1 MLEKKITLN
10 LLDNLVPTGNVV
22 DDLLDQEMQEID
34 NLYAKAYDGLS
45 TKILSLF
52 VQNGKRMQLTEE
64 EIVQELAEKRN
75 IKQEVVL
82 EILDRMKQSGLLIC
96 TNNDCFE
103 LANNTLAAR
112 VEKKVEAENSLLRN
126 MRVVIRD
133 HMTRNELLDRQYL
146 EHIAPFIPRLE
157 LDQEQQDFVTKSE
170 EAIHK
175 KKRRYRTLMLLGIL
189 FLLGIATATTYLAY
203 RNDYLF
209 KDSDAANKELKKRE
223 ADLREKNRELND
235 IRSDLEREQAALN
248 TRNFE
253 LRQEKE
259 KVDSAL
265 DAAIRARM
273 ALRFANDS
281 IARINNN
288 LGRAK
293 FDLERALEKAENAE
307 KLANIQKDSAQL
319 AREQAL
325 KEKRQSDLFAVSL
338 NAAVRSQSITEP
350 DLQSLIA
357 RQAYQLYLEYTLNS
371 EDELDPE
378 GNHPYLFTALRQS
391 LRNLAPEIPLS
402 IKAHEGSI
410 NDILMA
416 PDGQSFFTAGSD
428 GRIKR
433 WEVGKWNRIGAPE
446 TQSEALVG
454 VDSDI
459 IYESMSLSEN
469 NNNLL
474 IAGQHNLL
482 QLYNFPEG
490 FVKENFLLPNSF
502 GQDDKVYVTAFKD
515 PADSTEAMAISK
527 DWYFTTPGSLSSKS
541 ILITDF
547 FDKRK
552 MSSRANTSVNINNKA
567 YGLTAQTLYEQGRLF
582 IQLQLMDKGVG
593 KIQEINFDQKSN
605 YGDAVAL
612 GAQQSGKNGIIAI
625 GLENGH
631 LIVGK
636 ADLLSD
642 PMWQDQEA
650 GILTFKPHQAAI
662 SEIVF
667 SQNGTY
673 MAVASY
679 DGTVSVWDLRY
690 FLNATY
696 QPLIIDDHRNW
707 VKSLAFSKD
716 DRLLIAGTQDGRL
729 HFWNI
734 HSPDYA
740 DFICE
745 RLQAELDYPNFDRID
760 DKTWRQ
766 FFGKNI
772 KKDDQICR

>member
-10 LLDNLVPTGNVV
+10 LLDNLIPTGNVV

-52 VQNGKRMQLTEE
+52 SQNGKRMQLAED

-75 IKQEVVL
+75 ISKEVVL
-82 EILDRMKQSGLLIC
+82 EILDRMKQSGLLTC
-96 TNNDCFE
+96 TGNDCYE

-157 LDQEQQDFVTKSE
+157 LDQEQQAFVTKSE
-170 EAIHK
+170 EAIE
-175 KKRRYRTLMLLGIL
+175 KKRRRRRTLMILGIL
-189 FLLGIATATTYLAY
+189 FLLGMTTVTTYLAY
-203 RNDYLF
+203 RNDDLF
-209 KDSDAANKELKKRE
+209 SKEAARAKLLEDSEAELSKN
-223 ADLREKNRELND
+223 NRELD
-235 IRSDLEREQAALN
+235 SIRLALILERGMLQQTNFDLSQAKQRA
-248 TRNFE
+248 
-253 LRQEKE
+253 
-259 KVDSAL
+259 DSAL
-265 DAAIRARM
+265 DAANEARK
-273 ALRFANDS
+273 ALRTANDS
-281 IARINNN
+281 IASINNN
-288 LGRAK
+288 LGRVNS
-293 FDLERALEKAENAE
+293 DLTRAVTQAEEAE
-307 KLANIQKDSAQL
+307 KSANIQRESAQQ
-319 AREQAL
+319 ARAQAL
-325 KEKRQSDLFAVSL
+325 KEKRQSDLLAVSL

-350 DLQSLIA
+350 DLQSLIS
-357 RQAYQLYLEYTLNS
+357 RQAYQLYLEYSLNS
-371 EDELDPE
+371 EEEMDPE
-378 GNHPYLFTALRQS
+378 ANHPYIFTALRRS

-402 IKAHEGSI
+402 IKAHDGSI

-416 PDGQSFFTAGSD
+416 PDGRSFFTAGSD

-433 WEVGKWNRIGAPE
+433 WEVGQWNRIGAPE
-446 TQSEALVG
+446 AQSETLLG

-459 IYESMSLSEN
+459 IYESMSLSKN
-469 NNNLL
+469 KNNLL
-474 IAGQHNLL
+474 IAGQHNML

-527 DWYFTTPGSLSSKS
+527 DWYFTTPGALSSKS

-547 FDKRK
+547 FEKRK
-552 MSSRANTSVNINNKA
+552 MSSRANTAVEINNKV
-567 YGLTAQTLYEQGRLF
+567 YGLSAQTLYEQGRLF
-582 IQLQLMDKGVG
+582 VQLQLMDRGVG
-593 KIQEINFDQKSN
+593 TIQEINFDQKSN
-605 YGDAVAL
+605 YGEAVAL
-612 GAQQSGKNGIIAI
+612 GAQQSGTNGIIAI

-636 ADLLSD
+636 ADLLGD
-642 PMWQDQEA
+642 PMWKDQQA
-650 GILTFKPHQAAI
+650 GMLTFKPHQAAI
-662 SEIVF
+662 SDIVF
-667 SQNGTY
+667 SQNGSY
-673 MAVASY
+673 MAVSSY

-696 QPLIIDDHRNW
+696 QPLIIDDHQNW

-729 HFWNI
+729 YFWNI

-740 DFICE
+740 GFICE
-745 RLQAELDYPNFDRID
+745 RLEAELDFPNFDRID

>member
-1 MLEKKITLN
+1 MLEKKITIN
-10 LLDNLVPTGNVV
+10 LLNNLIPTGNVV

-52 VQNGKRMQLTEE
+52 SQNGKRMQLAED

-75 IKQEVVL
+75 ISKEVVL
-82 EILDRMKQSGLLIC
+82 EILDRMKQSGLLTC
-96 TNNDCFE
+96 TGNDCYE

-133 HMTRNELLDRQYL
+133 HMTRKELLDRQYL

-157 LDQEQQDFVTKSE
+157 LDQEQQAFVTKSE
-170 EAIHK
+170 EALE
-175 KKRRYRTLMLLGIL
+175 KKRRRRRTLMILGIL
-189 FLLGIATATTYLAY
+189 FLLGMTTVTTFLAI
-203 RNDYLF
+203 RNQSLF
-209 KDSDAANKELKKRE
+209 EGSEDKNKELKARG
-223 ADLREKNRELND
+223 DELNETID
-235 IRSDLEREQAALN
+235 SLRRSRQALEMERTKLQMSNQLIRE
-248 TRNFE
+248 
-253 LRQEKE
+253 EKE
-259 KVDSAL
+259 RADSAL
-265 DAAIRARM
+265 DAAIRARI
-273 ALRFANDS
+273 ALRLANDS
-281 IARINNN
+281 IARINSR
-288 LGRAK
+288 LGKTNSRLAT
-293 FDLERALEKAENAE
+293 ALDDAEGARE
-307 KLANIQKDSAQL
+307 LANIQRDSAQK
-319 AREQAL
+319 ARAQAL
-325 KEKRQSDLFAVSL
+325 KEKRQSDLLAVSL

-350 DLQSLIA
+350 DLQSLIS
-357 RQAYQLYLEYTLNS
+357 RQAYRLYLEYTRNS
-371 EDELDPE
+371 VDELDPE

-402 IKAHEGSI
+402 IKAHDGSI

-416 PDGQSFFTAGSD
+416 PDGRSFFTAGSD

-433 WEVGKWNRIGAPE
+433 WNVGKWNRIGAPE
-446 TQSEALVG
+446 AQSETLLG

-459 IYESMSLSEN
+459 IYESMSLSKN
-469 NNNLL
+469 KNNLL
-474 IAGQHNLL
+474 IAGQHNML

-515 PADSTEAMAISK
+515 PTDSTEAMGISK
-527 DWYFTTPGSLSSKS
+527 DWYFTTPGALSSKS

-552 MSSRANTSVNINNKA
+552 MSSRANTSVEINNKV
-567 YGLTAQTLYEQGRLF
+567 YGLSAQTLYEQGRLF
-582 IQLQLMDKGVG
+582 VQLQLMDKGVG
-593 KIQEINFDQKSN
+593 TIQEINFDQKSN
-605 YGDAVAL
+605 YGEAVAL
-612 GAQQSGKNGIIAI
+612 GAQQSGDNGIIAI
-625 GLENGH
+625 GLEKGH

-636 ADLLSD
+636 ADLLGD
-642 PMWQDQEA
+642 PMWKDQQA
-650 GILTFKPHQAAI
+650 GMLTFKPHQAAI

-667 SQNGTY
+667 SQNGSY

-696 QPLIIDDHRNW
+696 QPLIINDHQNW

-745 RLQAELDYPNFDRID
+745 RLQAELDFPNFDRID